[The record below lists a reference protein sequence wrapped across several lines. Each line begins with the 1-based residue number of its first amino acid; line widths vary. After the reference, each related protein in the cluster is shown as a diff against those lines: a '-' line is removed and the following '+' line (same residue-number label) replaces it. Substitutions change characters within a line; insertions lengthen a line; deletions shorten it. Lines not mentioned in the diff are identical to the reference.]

1 MATSPALKGVCR
13 TWEDHLWVLVSIA
26 CEERLSRG
34 LEAIERE
41 CFWEGGL
48 GALEGN
54 ASAAVDGATEQRVD
68 EDAWEDDKVAVRV
81 REATLNVFATDESAS
96 VQVRVFFFW
105 S

>member
-54 ASAAVDGATEQRVD
+54 ASAVGDGATEQRVD
-68 EDAWEDDKVAVRV
+68 EDAWEDEVVQ
-81 REATLNVFATDESAS
+81 TLQELAN
-96 VQVRVFFFW
+96 VQVAEG
-105 S
+105 